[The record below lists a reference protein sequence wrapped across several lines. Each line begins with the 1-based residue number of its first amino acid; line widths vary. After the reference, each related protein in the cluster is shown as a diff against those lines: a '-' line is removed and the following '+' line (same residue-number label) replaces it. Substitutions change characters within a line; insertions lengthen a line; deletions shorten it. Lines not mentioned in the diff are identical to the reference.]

1 MKNIIFFIFL
11 TFSSF
16 VFTQKTNVDTSIIC
30 FPTEIGKEVLKD
42 LNELDKLRKTNIL
55 DKKEIEE
62 FEKKVKDFQK
72 GINIVMPLRLIV
84 EKPAPEEQFEYILEE
99 KDRNN
104 EILVKSTE
112 EKYKLVEEDNNDL
125 RKEIKNIKIKNNI
138 IEIVSGVIFATI
150 TYIQLFK

>member
-42 LNELDKLRKTNIL
+42 LNELDKLRKKNIL

-62 FEKKVKDFQK
+62 FEKKVKDQDSIISK
-72 GINIVMPLRLIV
+72 
-84 EKPAPEEQFEYILEE
+84 LEE

-112 EKYKLVEEDNNDL
+112 EKYKLLEEDNNDL

-138 IEIVSGVIFATI
+138 IEIVSAVIFSTI

>member
-42 LNELDKLRKTNIL
+42 LNELDKLKKTNIL

-62 FEKKVKDFQK
+62 FEKKVKNQDSIISK
-72 GINIVMPLRLIV
+72 
-84 EKPAPEEQFEYILEE
+84 LEE
-99 KDRNN
+99 KDKNN

-112 EKYKLVEEDNNDL
+112 EKYKLLEEDNKDL
-125 RKEIKNIKIKNNI
+125 RQEIKNIKIKNNV
-138 IEIVSGVIFATI
+138 IEIVSAVIFSTI

>member
-62 FEKKVKDFQK
+62 FEKKVKDQDSIISK
-72 GINIVMPLRLIV
+72 
-84 EKPAPEEQFEYILEE
+84 LEE

-112 EKYKLVEEDNNDL
+112 EKYKLLEEDNNDL

>member
-62 FEKKVKDFQK
+62 FEKKVKDQDSIISK
-72 GINIVMPLRLIV
+72 
-84 EKPAPEEQFEYILEE
+84 LEE

-112 EKYKLVEEDNNDL
+112 EKYKLLEEDNNDL

-138 IEIVSGVIFATI
+138 IEIVSAVIFSTI

>member
-42 LNELDKLRKTNIL
+42 LNELDKLKKTNIL

-62 FEKKVKDFQK
+62 FEKKVKDQDSIISK
-72 GINIVMPLRLIV
+72 
-84 EKPAPEEQFEYILEE
+84 LEE

>member
-1 MKNIIFFIFL
+1 MKNIIFFIFI

-30 FPTEIGKEVLKD
+30 FPTEVGKEVLKD

-62 FEKKVKDFQK
+62 FEKKVKDQDSIISK
-72 GINIVMPLRLIV
+72 
-84 EKPAPEEQFEYILEE
+84 LEE
-99 KDRNN
+99 KDRKN

-112 EKYKLVEEDNNDL
+112 EKYKLLEEDNNDL

-138 IEIVSGVIFATI
+138 IEIVSAVIFSTI

>member
-62 FEKKVKDFQK
+62 FEKKVKNQDSIISK
-72 GINIVMPLRLIV
+72 
-84 EKPAPEEQFEYILEE
+84 LEE

>member
-62 FEKKVKDFQK
+62 FEKKVKD
-72 GINIVMPLRLIV
+72 
-84 EKPAPEEQFEYILEE
+84 

>member
-1 MKNIIFFIFL
+1 MKNILFFIFL
-11 TFSSF
+11 SLCFFGFS
-16 VFTQKTNVDTSIIC
+16 QKTNVDTTIIC

-62 FEKKVKDFQK
+62 FEKKVKDQDSIISK
-72 GINIVMPLRLIV
+72 L
-84 EKPAPEEQFEYILEE
+84 EQ

-104 EILVKSTE
+104 EVIIKSTE
-112 EKYKLVEEDNNDL
+112 EKYKLLEEDNKDL
-125 RKEIKNIKIKNNI
+125 RKEIKNVKIKNNI

>member
-62 FEKKVKDFQK
+62 FEKKVKDQDSIISK
-72 GINIVMPLRLIV
+72 
-84 EKPAPEEQFEYILEE
+84 LEE

-112 EKYKLVEEDNNDL
+112 EKYKLLEEDNKDL
-125 RKEIKNIKIKNNI
+125 RQEIKNIKIKNNI
-138 IEIVSGVIFATI
+138 IEIVSAVIFSTI

>member
-1 MKNIIFFIFL
+1 MKNILLFIFI
-11 TFSSF
+11 TFCF
-16 VFTQKTNVDTSIIC
+16 FGFGQKTENTDTTIIC
-30 FPTEIGKEVLKD
+30 FPTEIGRQIMKD
-42 LNELDKLRKTNIL
+42 LNELDKLRKTSIL
-55 DKKEIEE
+55 DKKEIED
-62 FEKKVKDFQK
+62 FEKKAKKQDSIISK
-72 GINIVMPLRLIV
+72 
-84 EKPAPEEQFEYILEE
+84 LEE

-112 EKYKLVEEDNNDL
+112 EKYKLVEEDNKDL

>member
-1 MKNIIFFIFL
+1 MKNVIFFIFL

-16 VFTQKTNVDTSIIC
+16 VFTQKTIVDTSIIC
-30 FPTEIGKEVLKD
+30 FPTEIGKEILKD
-42 LNELDKLRKTNIL
+42 LNELDRLKKTSIL

-62 FEKKVKDFQK
+62 FEKKVKDQDSIISK
-72 GINIVMPLRLIV
+72 
-84 EKPAPEEQFEYILEE
+84 LEE

-112 EKYKLVEEDNNDL
+112 EKYKLVEEDNKDL
-125 RKEIKNIKIKNNI
+125 RKQIKNIKIKNNI

>member
-62 FEKKVKDFQK
+62 FEKKVKDQDSIISK
-72 GINIVMPLRLIV
+72 
-84 EKPAPEEQFEYILEE
+84 LEE

>member
-1 MKNIIFFIFL
+1 MKNIIFFIFI

-62 FEKKVKDFQK
+62 FEKKVKDQDSIISK
-72 GINIVMPLRLIV
+72 
-84 EKPAPEEQFEYILEE
+84 LEE